1 MEPEAHP
8 PVPPARGTAAIIG
21 GGTLDNLTDM
31 SVVITGASSG
41 IGRATALAF
50 AERGASVT
58 LASRRRGRLAELAQ
72 ECVRAGGQAQYIET
86 NVTDPV
92 AMRALAQAAVRR
104 YGKVDVWLNNAGI
117 GAVGAFTD
125 TPVEAH
131 DQVIQTNLLGTL
143 HGAHAALPLF
153 QARGEGVLINVI
165 SFGAFMGTPLAASY
179 TASKFGM
186 RGLSESLRAELQD
199 YSAIHICDVYPGF
212 VDTPGVRH
220 AANYTGHELHPT
232 PPDRP
237 EDVARAIVRVAVD
250 PQDKTSVGAL
260 AKLAPVAYAVAPGL
274 GRWLMARAFGLALSR
289 TPAQAATSGALF
301 SPVDDDDGPQQAR
314 IGLGAGLG
322 VLLLGA
328 AALAY
333 QRRRP

>member
-1 MEPEAHP
+1 M
-8 PVPPARGTAAIIG
+8 
-21 GGTLDNLTDM
+21 DDLTNM

-72 ECVRAGGQAQYIET
+72 ECVRAGGRAQYIET
-86 NVTDPV
+86 DVADPV
-92 AMRALAQAAVRR
+92 AMRALAQAAARR
-104 YGKVDVWLNNAGI
+104 YGKVDVWVNNAGV
-117 GAVGAFTD
+117 GAVGRFTD

-131 DQVIQTNLLGTL
+131 DQVIRTNLLGTL
-143 HGAHAALPLF
+143 HGAHAVLPLF
-153 QARGEGVLINVI
+153 QASGQGILINVI
-165 SFGAFMGTPLAASY
+165 SFGAFIGTPLAASY

-199 YSAIHICDVYPGF
+199 YPEIHICDVYPGF

-220 AANYTGHELHPT
+220 AANYTGHELHPS

-237 EDVARAIVRVAVD
+237 EDVARAIVRVAMD

-260 AKLAPVAYAVAPGL
+260 AKLAPLAYAMAPGL
-274 GRWLMARAFGLALSR
+274 GRWLMARVTGIGLSR
-289 TPAQAATSGALF
+289 TPAQDATSGALF
-301 SPVDDDDGPQQAR
+301 NPTDDTDRPQHAR
-314 IGLGAGLG
+314 IAMGAGLG
-322 VLLLGA
+322 VILLGA

-333 QRRRP
+333 QRERS

>member
-1 MEPEAHP
+1 MD
-8 PVPPARGTAAIIG
+8 R
-21 GGTLDNLTDM
+21 LTGM

-58 LASRRRGRLAELAQ
+58 LASRRRGRLADLAQ
-72 ECVRAGGQAQYIET
+72 ECVRAGGRAQYIET

-104 YGKVDVWLNNAGI
+104 YGKLDVWVNNAGI
-117 GAVGAFTD
+117 GAVGRFID

-131 DQVIQTNLLGTL
+131 DQVVQTNLLGTL

-153 QARGEGVLINVI
+153 QASGKGVLINVI

-199 YSAIHICDVYPGF
+199 FPDVHVCDVYPGF

-220 AANYTGHELHPT
+220 PANYTGHELHPS

-237 EDVARAIVRVAVD
+237 EDVAQAIVRVALD

-260 AKLAPVAYAVAPGL
+260 AKLAPLAYAVAPGL
-274 GRWLMARAFGLALSR
+274 GRWVMARVIGFGLSR

-301 SPVDDDDGPQQAR
+301 SPANNPGPGQAR
-314 IGLGAGLG
+314 LGWGAGLAA
-322 VLLLGA
+322 LLLGA
-328 AALAY
+328 AALTY
-333 QRRRP
+333 RRVKS

>member
-1 MEPEAHP
+1 
-8 PVPPARGTAAIIG
+8 
-21 GGTLDNLTDM
+21 M

-58 LASRRRGRLAELAQ
+58 LASRRRGRLADLAQ

-104 YGKVDVWLNNAGI
+104 YGKLDVWVNNAGI
-117 GAVGAFTD
+117 GAVGRFTD

-131 DQVIQTNLLGTL
+131 DQVVQTNLLGML

-153 QARGEGVLINVI
+153 LASGEGVLINVI

-199 YSAIHICDVYPGF
+199 YPDVHVCDVYPGF

-220 AANYTGHELHPT
+220 AANYTGHELHPS
-232 PPDRP
+232 PPDRLGLST
-237 EDVARAIVRVAVD
+237 DVLGMIR
-250 PQDKTSVGAL
+250 PL
-260 AKLAPVAYAVAPGL
+260 A
-274 GRWLMARAFGLALSR
+274 
-289 TPAQAATSGALF
+289 
-301 SPVDDDDGPQQAR
+301 
-314 IGLGAGLG
+314 
-322 VLLLGA
+322 
-328 AALAY
+328 
-333 QRRRP
+333 

>member
-1 MEPEAHP
+1 LH
-8 PVPPARGTAAIIG
+8 
-21 GGTLDNLTDM
+21 NLTNM

-72 ECVRAGGQAQYIET
+72 ECVRAGGRAQYVET
-86 NVTDPV
+86 DVADPV

-104 YGKVDVWLNNAGI
+104 YGKLDIWVNNAGI
-117 GAVGAFTD
+117 GAVGRFTD
-125 TPVEAH
+125 TPVDAH
-131 DQVIQTNLLGTL
+131 DQVIRTNLLGAL

-199 YSAIHICDVYPGF
+199 YPDIHVCDVYPGF

-237 EDVARAIVRVAVD
+237 EDVAQAIVRVAVD
-250 PQDKTSVGAL
+250 PRDKTSVGAL
-260 AKLAPVAYAVAPGL
+260 AKLAPLAYAVAPGL
-274 GRWLMARAFGLALSR
+274 GRWAMARVIGIGLSR

-301 SPVDDDDGPQQAR
+301 SPADDDGRPQQAQAAW
-314 IGLGAGLG
+314 GAGLAA
-322 VLLLGA
+322 LLLGA

-333 QRRRP
+333 GRTKR